1 MKPKITFQEFL
12 EIEEKLEIKFGT
24 IITAEFLPK
33 NKKMLQLTVDF
44 GEEENRSVV
53 TNIGK
58 QVGEDLAE
66 LVGCVLPFITNLE
79 PSIISGINSTAMIMI
94 GQTETGIELK
104 NFSNGTKLL

>member
-12 EIEEKLEIKFGT
+12 EIEQKLEIKFGE

-33 NKKMLQLTVDF
+33 NNKMLQLTVDF
-44 GEEENRSVV
+44 GEEEKRSVV

-58 QVGEDLAE
+58 QVGDVAE